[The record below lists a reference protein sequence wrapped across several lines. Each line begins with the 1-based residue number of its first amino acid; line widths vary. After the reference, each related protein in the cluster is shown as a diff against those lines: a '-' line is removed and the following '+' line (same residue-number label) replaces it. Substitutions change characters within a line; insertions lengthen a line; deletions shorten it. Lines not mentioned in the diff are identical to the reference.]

1 MGVGTTLIPTL
12 QMKTKEV
19 KRLAQGRTLA
29 EAVFKPQPFDL
40 SPQAPTLYLIASQ
53 IKKKI
58 FLFGFLPD
66 LCEPGPIISSRRAS
80 VSSSVK

>member
-53 IKKKI
+53 IKKKKS
-58 FLFGFLPD
+58 F
-66 LCEPGPIISSRRAS
+66 SS
-80 VSSSVK
+80 VSSQTSVSLDQ

>member
-1 MGVGTTLIPTL
+1 MTYVKPMGVGTTLIPTL

-53 IKKKI
+53 IKKKKS
-58 FLFGFLPD
+58 F
-66 LCEPGPIISSRRAS
+66 SS
-80 VSSSVK
+80 VSSQTSVSLDQ